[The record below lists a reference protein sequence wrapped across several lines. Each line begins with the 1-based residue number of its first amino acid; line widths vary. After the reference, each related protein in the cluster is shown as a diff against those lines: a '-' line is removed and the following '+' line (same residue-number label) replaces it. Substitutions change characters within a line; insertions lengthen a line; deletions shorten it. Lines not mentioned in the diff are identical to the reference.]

1 MGSMSTATTAGF
13 HGDAISMPAWKS
25 IISHMGAAVTA
36 LLFLAAGIAKM
47 TMPFQ
52 FQQLFEQLL
61 IPAQVSMPL
70 VLTLGVVETLAGV
83 LVLIPK
89 YRRWGGILASLLL
102 LAFMIYIGARYSSL
116 VGRDC
121 SCFPWVKR
129 AVGPAF
135 FWEDAG
141 MLVASLAAAVFS
153 RKALSLRVPAMIF
166 AGLVVFSGASFAY
179 NTMQQ
184 SGIQVPETITVDGKP
199 FNLRQGNVFLFFYDP
214 QCSHCEEAARNMAT
228 YQWKNDVTI
237 IGLPTNMP
245 EWAASFLHDTKFNAK
260 TSNDTAEL
268 RKLFTFN
275 YPPYGVSL
283 SNGRVKGI
291 VSHYDPPDQP
301 KGELAGLGLIE

>member
-1 MGSMSTATTAGF
+1 MSTATTAGF
-13 HGDAISMPAWKS
+13 HGEAIAMPAWKNV
-25 IISHMGAAVTA
+25 IGHVGAAVTA

-61 IPAQVSMPL
+61 IPAQFSLPL

-102 LAFMIYIGARYSSL
+102 LAFMAYIGVRYNSL

-135 FWEDAG
+135 FWEDGA
-141 MLVASLAAAVFS
+141 MLVASLAATWFS
-153 RKALSLRVPAMIF
+153 RKAPSLRVPAMVF
-166 AGLVVFSGASFAY
+166 AGLILFSGASFAY
-179 NTMQQ
+179 NSMQQ
-184 SGIQVPETITVDGKP
+184 SGIKVPDTITVDGKP
-199 FNLRQGNVFLFFYDP
+199 FNLHEGRVFLWFYDP

-228 YQWKNDVTI
+228 YRWKDDITI
-237 IGLPTNMP
+237 VGLPTNMP
-245 EWAASFLHDTKFNAK
+245 EWAASFLHDTKFSAK
-260 TSNDTAEL
+260 TSNDAAEL
-268 RKLFTFN
+268 RKLFVFP
-275 YPPYGVSL
+275 YPPYGVL
-283 SNGRVKGI
+283 VDHGRVKGVI
-291 VSHYDPPDQP
+291 SHYDPPTQP
-301 KGELAGLGLIE
+301 KAELEGLGMVD